1 MAAAGRSAPRSAGSM
16 RPSRWP
22 EIGCSRRGQLLRQFG
37 ERGLNQNQ
45 AGAGCVVAQPN
56 ARRRLRPA
64 GCGGQRLGG
73 LKELDRAG
81 NVLNLANGDGAGAVE
96 HHGVL
101 GGVEDGRFD
110 AMGCRTRI
118 ENSVDR
124 PSRSSRT
131 WRRSWGWCG
140 RKYWRWARRW
150 AHRPWRI
157 SSKATGCDG
166 MRMPTRGR
174 PAVTAFGDGGGAR
187 QQQGKRAGPE
197 GLHETARGLGNL
209 RDQAVE
215 HGVVCDRA
223 GEVDDDGVP
232 RRALFGGRRCG
243 PRRRGRGRWR
253 PARTTVSVGKATRPP
268 ARRISAARAM
278 DWLASSV
285 SRWAGSTARRRVFHA
300 SIVAVYGRR
309 RHLPYTHRLRMPI
322 ETEIKF
328 RWTIPPH

>member
-1 MAAAGRSAPRSAGSM
+1 M
-16 RPSRWP
+16 
-22 EIGCSRRGQLLRQFG
+22 RQFG

-118 ENSVDR
+118 ENSVDAAIEVLEDM
-124 PSRSSRT
+124 
-131 WRRSWGWCG
+131 GGG
-140 RKYWRWARRW
+140 RGAGAGESIGAGRGDGHTGLADQLEGNRMRWHAN
-150 AHRPWRI
+150 AHQG
-157 SSKATGCDG
+157 ATGGDG
-166 MRMPTRGR
+166 
-174 PAVTAFGDGGGAR
+174 VGDGGGAR

-232 RRALFGGRRCG
+232 RRALFGGEDAG
-243 PRRRGRGRWR
+243 HGGGVEGVGAQPVHGLSGESNEAPGAEDLRG
-253 PARTTVSVGKATRPP
+253 ARNGLAGLVGIEMGGVHSQAK
-268 ARRISAARAM
+268 
-278 DWLASSV
+278 
-285 SRWAGSTARRRVFHA
+285 GFHA

-309 RHLPYTHRLRMPI
+309 RHLPYTHRLRC
-322 ETEIKF
+322 
-328 RWTIPPH
+328 RLRRRSNSGWTILPH